1 MSDVI
6 SLLDICEKDN
16 QWEHLEMP
24 SEKGCGH
31 IKKKTGFKKK
41 KKMTSK
47 VFKGIFTGDILN
59 NGITD
64 LLYSTDGKCV

>member
-41 KKMTSK
+41 KKND
-47 VFKGIFTGDILN
+47 FKGI
-59 NGITD
+59 
-64 LLYSTDGKCV
+64 